1 MKRGNGSSHLLGET
15 KMNNIN
21 KPVHEIRLGSV
32 RAAIWANQT
41 QNGIRHSVTLSR
53 SYKADTGWKKTNTYG
68 RDDLPALEK
77 VAELAQVWIFTH
89 EGAELPQLSPQEVQE
104 TDQDVVNV

>member
-1 MKRGNGSSHLLGET
+1 
-15 KMNNIN
+15 MNNIN

-77 VAELAQVWIFTH
+77 VAELRCVGKLQKSRKQSF
-89 EGAELPQLSPQEVQE
+89 EAEVRGRFEQ
-104 TDQDVVNV
+104 